1 MTRRWPCILI
11 VACCLL
17 AVAAK
22 DTAAQLK
29 GNEFQSLPDNS
40 KLMYVV
46 GILDGWD
53 SVRSVMKGE
62 EKAPTLDLMFNS
74 ISRCV
79 EDRKMTRRQ
88 TFAIVEKFMRDNPAK
103 WHEEMAVLIWSAFN
117 AACQ

>member
-1 MTRRWPCILI
+1 MTSRGPCILI
-11 VACCLL
+11 VLCCLL
-17 AVAAK
+17 AVTTE

-53 SVRSVMKGE
+53 IVSAMKGE
-62 EKAPTLDLMFNS
+62 EKAPTLDRVFNS

-79 EDRKMTRRQ
+79 EDRKMTRGQ

-103 WHEEMAVLIWSAFN
+103 WHEEMSALIRYAFN